1 MKTRVAI
8 IERRICACGWSGD
21 QFVKVGDLTSCP
33 DCGLLTR
40 STKEQVDSHHFIAV
54 DEIPG
59 GMVLENYG
67 KHPIKVYSHT
77 ERKQAMAR
85 AGLELREKFS
95 PMPGTDLDPAGIP
108 NPKGYM
114 DPYTLDNA
122 RILLS
127 RPSQPRHEEP
137 DHVGNIK
144 LDLGP
149 TFNDVLE
156 PVQARKLR
164 ESLG

>member
-1 MKTRVAI
+1 MRTRVAI
-8 IERRICACGWSGD
+8 IEKRICDCGWSGD
-21 QFVKVGDLTSCP
+21 QFVRSGDTPNCP
-33 DCGLLTR
+33 DCGQ
-40 STKEQVDSHHFIAV
+40 STCSAKSERPQSHFVHG
-54 DEIPG
+54 DDIPG
-59 GMVLENYG
+59 GMVLENLG
-67 KHPIKVYSHT
+67 RHPIKVYSHT
-77 ERKQAMAR
+77 ERKQAMLK

-114 DPYTLDNA
+114 DPQTLENA

-127 RPSQPRHEEP
+127 RPAQPRRDEP
-137 DHVGNIK
+137 DHVGNIR
-144 LDLGP
+144 LDLGE

-156 PVQARKLR
+156 PVQARRLR